1 MPEADRHKTNPV
13 TFRPPPEDR
22 TWLYAHAKATAQS
35 VGAIL
40 TEALAE
46 YRARRRDM
54 SAYEVTHKDGDL
66 TNNDISNIEIRKQE
80 K

>member
-1 MPEADRHKTNPV
+1 MIDRHKANPV
-13 TFRPPPEDR
+13 TFRPPEGDR
-22 TWLYAHAKATAQS
+22 TWLYAHAKATSQS

-46 YRARRRDM
+46 YRARLDDSEARRQQILRDF
-54 SAYEVTHKDGDL
+54 APPQPT
-66 TNNDISNIEIRKQE
+66 IRKQE